1 MKQNKQWNVQK
12 IVLIGMLAAFIF
24 ISTRFLSIPIM
35 TPAGKTMLK
44 TANALCLLFGILFG
58 GVSGGLAAGIGSAL
72 FDLTDPVYA
81 PTAWITF
88 IKFFLMAF
96 VCGKIAH
103 IGGAN
108 GNNKKLNLIG
118 AISGAFLMYIMY
130 YTEKII
136 TLMLGGSEFVPALG
150 AVATILPTSVFN
162 IIFAIVVSQILTP
175 ILRKALYSTNLYR
188 HATETK

>member
-1 MKQNKQWNVQK
+1 MKQSKQWNVQK

-72 FDLTDPVYA
+72 FDLTDPMYA

-96 VCGKIAH
+96 VCGKLH
-103 IGGAN
+103 ISAVQ
-108 GNNKKLNLIG
+108 
-118 AISGAFLMYIMY
+118 
-130 YTEKII
+130 TEII
-136 TLMLGGSEFVPALG
+136 K
-150 AVATILPTSVFN
+150 N
-162 IIFAIVVSQILTP
+162 
-175 ILRKALYSTNLYR
+175 
-188 HATETK
+188 

>member
-1 MKQNKQWNVQK
+1 MQQNKKWSVQK

-24 ISTRFLSIPIM
+24 ISTRFLSIPIV

-58 GVSGGLAAGIGSAL
+58 GVPGGLAAGIGSAI
-72 FDLTDPVYA
+72 FDLTDPAYA
-81 PTAWITF
+81 PMAWFTF

-108 GNNKKLNLIG
+108 GNNKKLNVL
-118 AISGAFLMYIMY
+118 AALSGAFLMYIMY
-130 YTEKII
+130 YSEKII
-136 TLMLGGSEFVPALG
+136 TLMLGGSELVPALG
-150 AVATILPTSVFN
+150 AVATLLPASAFN

-175 ILRKALYSTNLYR
+175 VLHKALASTSLYK
-188 HATETK
+188 HAAETK

>member
-1 MKQNKQWNVQK
+1 MKQSKQWNVQK

-72 FDLTDPVYA
+72 FDLTDPMYA

-108 GNNKKLNLIG
+108 GNNKKLNLI
-118 AISGAFLMYIMY
+118 ASISGVVLMYIMY
-130 YTEKII
+130 YSEKII
-136 TLMLGGSEFVPALG
+136 TLMLGGSELVPALG
-150 AVATILPTSVFN
+150 AVATLLPASAFN
-162 IIFAIVVSQILTP
+162 TIFAVVVSQILTP
-175 ILRKALYSTNLYR
+175 VLRKALSSTNLYI
-188 HATETK
+188 HATQTK